1 MDTQLNTTYSRLV
14 WPAAGA
20 QERHSKAPEEKWARA
35 MRYLPSARERTQ
47 VVHAWLNQLL
57 IERMSL
63 EPSALAA
70 NDTSMRSR
78 VTAYLSDA
86 MLAFE
91 QCKCAPLKPCLFY

>member
-1 MDTQLNTTYSRLV
+1 
-14 WPAAGA
+14 
-20 QERHSKAPEEKWARA
+20 

-47 VVHAWLNQLL
+47 VVHAWINQL
-57 IERMSL
+57 IVERMAL
-63 EPSALAA
+63 EPEAVVV

-91 QCKCAPLKPCLFY
+91 QCKYAAFESVPCI